1 MKTGTT
7 ITIIRRPGRALV
19 ASAALAGLVLLSACS
34 STASSGTA
42 AAPTPVAKTTTS
54 SSTAGAPG
62 AAPAAVQKVNANTAS
77 RDEVQKALETNGV
90 PNASRWAREVE
101 EYRPYPTDDPNMG
114 KLRQNLAKYNPG
126 PGVVDQIVASLSL

>member
-54 SSTAGAPG
+54 SSTTGAPG